1 MSQFLT
7 LLKLEFMNRAPKNRV
22 KGHLFSKILKYT
34 ISILG
39 ICVLVGALIFV
50 FSNLISICVKADLA
64 QEFIVY
70 YTCLVQI
77 VQLFFGLSLTTKT
90 LFYNSDSD
98 LLKLPL
104 NGKMIF
110 LAKITYLFIYE
121 FVFTT
126 FLTLPVFIIYG
137 IQTIQSAIFYI
148 MLLPNL
154 IFLPVIPFLIGV
166 LLSVPAMYV
175 VGYLKN
181 KFVVLLFLYI
191 IFVALGFTVY
201 TYGLK
206 FIMEILNTSDISSIL
221 QTQVILDIKFI
232 SNFLYIPL
240 LFKNSLLLYRF
251 WPSAIVNLTIAFVLF
266 LLVMIFANKSYLNI
280 LLNNIENGGKIYR
293 NKSVIKERSVTQALF
308 FREFLSIFRSVN
320 YSFQYLTIVITTPL
334 MVFFSSQ
341 IASNI
346 GVGQVGEGILP
357 GIAVLVLLMFLSMGT
372 SFAATSVTREGGN
385 FFHTKIIPVSYKKQI
400 TIKFLMY
407 VIVSIPSV
415 IISCLV
421 LAIAGFL
428 SFLNSMLIA
437 IAVSMIVIGSICNS
451 ISIDIKKP
459 QFMFLDNKEITSTNS
474 NINTSISIGFIIAI
488 LMGIGAIAVSMFVS
502 VPAIYIVLFG
512 FGVPYMAIEL
522 FLLFY
527 KLERRY
533 RSIEA

>member
-1 MSQFLT
+1 MTQFLT
-7 LLKLEFMNRAPKNRV
+7 LLKLEFLNRAPKNRV
-22 KGHLFSKILKYT
+22 KGHLFLKILKYLIT
-34 ISILG
+34 ILG
-39 ICVLVGALIFV
+39 LCVLVGALLYV
-50 FSNLISICVKADLA
+50 FNSLIRICVKADLA

-70 YTCLVQI
+70 YTCLIQI

-121 FVFTT
+121 FLFTT

-137 IQTIQSAIFYI
+137 IQTMQSAIFYI

-166 LLSVPAMYV
+166 LLSVPAMYI

-181 KFVVLLFLYI
+181 KFVVMLFLYI
-191 IFVALGFTVY
+191 IFVAAGFTIY

-206 FIMEILNTSDISSIL
+206 FIMEILNSSDVSSIL
-221 QTQVILDIKFI
+221 QTQVIIDIKFI
-232 SNFLYIPL
+232 ANFLYLPL

-251 WPSAIVNLTIAFVLF
+251 WPSAIVNITVAFVLL
-266 LLVMIFANKSYLNI
+266 LLVLVFANKSYLNI
-280 LLNNIENGGKIYR
+280 LLNNIENGGSVYR
-293 NKSVIKERSVTQALF
+293 NKSVIKERSVTKALF

-320 YSFQYLTIVITTPL
+320 YSFQYLTIIITTPL

-346 GVGQVGEGILP
+346 GVGQVGAGILP

-372 SFAATSVTREGGN
+372 SFAATSITREGGN
-385 FFHTKIIPVSYKKQI
+385 FFHTKIIPVSFRKQI
-400 TIKFLMY
+400 TVKFLMY

-415 IISCLV
+415 IVSCLV
-421 LAIAGFL
+421 LSLAGFL
-428 SFLNSMLIA
+428 SYANSMLIA
-437 IAVSMIVIGSICNS
+437 LAVCMIVIGSIS
-451 ISIDIKKP
+451 SAILIDIKRP
-459 QFMFLDNKEITSTNS
+459 QFMFLDNKEITTTNS
-474 NINTSISIGFIIAI
+474 NINASISIGFIIAV
-488 LMGIGAIAVSMFVS
+488 LMGIGAIVVSMFVS

-512 FGVPYMAIEL
+512 FGIPYMCIEL
-522 FLLFY
+522 FRLFY
-527 KLERRY
+527 KLENRY

>member
-1 MSQFLT
+1 MTQFLT
-7 LLKLEFMNRAPKNRV
+7 LLKLEFLNRAPKIRV
-22 KGHLFSKILKYT
+22 KGHIFSKILKYLIT
-34 ISILG
+34 ILG
-39 ICVLVGALIFV
+39 IIAVGGALLYV
-50 FSNLISICVKADLA
+50 FNSLISVCISADLT

-70 YTCLVQI
+70 YCCLVQI

-104 NGKMIF
+104 SGKTIF

-121 FVFTT
+121 FIFTT

-137 IQTIQSAIFYI
+137 IQTMQGALFYI

-154 IFLPVIPFLIGV
+154 IFFPVIPFLIGV

-181 KFVVLLFLYI
+181 KFVVMLFLYI
-191 IFVALGFTVY
+191 ICVAAGFTVY
-201 TYGLK
+201 TYGLR
-206 FIMEILNTSDISSIL
+206 FFMEVLSSSDISSIL
-221 QTQVILDIKFI
+221 QSQVVIDIKFI
-232 SNFLYIPL
+232 ANFLYTPL
-240 LFKNSLLLYRF
+240 LFKNSLLFYRF
-251 WPSAIVNLTIAFVLF
+251 WPSAVVNLTIALILAF
-266 LLVMIFANKSYLNI
+266 LVYIFAQKSYLNI
-280 LLNNIENGGKIYR
+280 LLKNIESGGSIYR
-293 NKSVIKERSVTQALF
+293 NKTQIKERSVPQALF

-346 GVGQVGEGILP
+346 GVEQVGAGILP

-372 SFAATSVTREGGN
+372 SFAATSITREGGN
-385 FFHTKIIPVSYKKQI
+385 FFHTKIIPVSFTKQI
-400 TIKFLMY
+400 VVKFLMY
-407 VIVSIPSV
+407 VLVSVPSI

-421 LAIAGFL
+421 LAFAGFL
-428 SFLNSMLIA
+428 SYANAMLIA
-437 IAVSMIVIGSICNS
+437 LAVCMIVIGSIASS
-451 ISIDIKKP
+451 INLDIKRP
-459 QFMFLDNKEITSTNS
+459 QFMFLDGKEITNS
-474 NINTSISIGFIIAI
+474 NGNVNASITIGFVIAV

-512 FGVPYMAIEL
+512 FGVPFMAIEL
-522 FLLFY
+522 FALFF
-527 KLERRY
+527 KLEKRY